1 MIIQHRR
8 LIIYSVGNDHVAMVL
23 YIYSTKYSRD
33 KEFMVGDSEFSC
45 KCYDARTIKDKEFL
59 IQCESF
65 SMTTPQ
71 QGDLAM
77 KVLSLYN
84 D

>member
-1 MIIQHRR
+1 
-8 LIIYSVGNDHVAMVL
+8 
-23 YIYSTKYSRD
+23 
-33 KEFMVGDSEFSC
+33 MVGDSEFSC